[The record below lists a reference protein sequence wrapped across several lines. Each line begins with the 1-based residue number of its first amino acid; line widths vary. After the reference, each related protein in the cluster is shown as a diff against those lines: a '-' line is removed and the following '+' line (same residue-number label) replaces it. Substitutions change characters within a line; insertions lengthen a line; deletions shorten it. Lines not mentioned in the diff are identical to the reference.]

1 LCSEHAEISVTEEA
15 AGKGIAQRGQLDDEV
30 NNHLTRITIS
40 SHPHA
45 TRARYYPTASAT
57 LPVVFFMM
65 RLLTVAASA
74 SLALG
79 MTRLTAAPYDIGT
92 LGVAACLLYLLVR
105 DLTGSGAARIAV
117 ALLVASLAPTLSTL
131 SGPTAVASLSLSA
144 LASFSLLWWA
154 PLILGTV
161 ALAGLGP
168 AAVRPSLLLTG
179 WWALAATVAV
189 VAPTPWAAVAS
200 CVETAPAAAL
210 AGIAVARLADVAR
223 EAARCR
229 SMLIGTLT
237 VTCLWQAWLVLGT
250 GRPARVLVPM
260 LAAALMITATD
271 LLTGEPRDD
280 RDGVGGAIVLAMVVL
295 GLVPGAHA
303 LVAQQ
308 HAVATQAPVTA
319 VPGAETPSS
328 ISAP

>member
-1 LCSEHAEISVTEEA
+1 
-15 AGKGIAQRGQLDDEV
+15 
-30 NNHLTRITIS
+30 
-40 SHPHA
+40 
-45 TRARYYPTASAT
+45 
-57 LPVVFFMM
+57 VVFFMM
-65 RLLTVAASA
+65 RLLPVAASA
-74 SLALG
+74 SLALS
-79 MTRLTAAPYDIGT
+79 MTPLTAAPYDVGT
-92 LGVAACLLYLLVR
+92 LGVAAYLVYLLVR

-117 ALLVASLAPTLSTL
+117 ALLVASLAPTLS
-131 SGPTAVASLSLSA
+131 GPTAVTSLSLSA
-144 LASFSLLWWA
+144 LASLSVLWWA
-154 PLILGTV
+154 PLILGTIAV
-161 ALAGLGP
+161 AGLGH

-223 EAARCR
+223 EAARTR

-260 LAAALMITATD
+260 LAAALMIAATD

-308 HAVATQAPVTA
+308 HAVATQAPVRA
-319 VPGAETPSS
+319 VPGAEAPSS